1 MIFMFNITRFSCF
14 TGHYRLLCRHPNPL
28 PEFWPRFLQCTYC
41 WRAQIPATDLNLNLL
56 HPEPAEPQCTHADLV
71 TDATL
76 DSLYTPEQRGTILQL
91 LNTGS
96 ESELAAVK
104 MLRGRKSA
112 NIIEY
117 RIRNGPFK
125 DLESVVNV
133 PLLKHKS
140 AVVAFNSIL
149 CPGQKEK
156 KRKGKIHLAKF
167 IRPEVDKALL
177 EVREPPEF
185 GRYSRIQL
193 ILTTSSAPCSS
204 YCTENCLWNRK

>member
-1 MIFMFNITRFSCF
+1 M
-14 TGHYRLLCRHPNPL
+14 
-28 PEFWPRFLQCTYC
+28 
-41 WRAQIPATDLNLNLL
+41 
-56 HPEPAEPQCTHADLV
+56 

-76 DSLYTPEQRGTILQL
+76 DSLYTPEQRDTILQL
-91 LNTGS
+91 LNTGT
-96 ESELAAVK
+96 ESELATVK

-112 NIIEY
+112 NIVEY
-117 RIRNGPFK
+117 RVRNGPFK

-149 CPGQKEK
+149 CPREKKE

-177 EVREPPEF
+177 EVREQHET
-185 GRYSRIQL
+185 GRYSSTQHRL
-193 ILTTSSAPCSS
+193 CV
-204 YCTENCLWNRK
+204 

>member
-1 MIFMFNITRFSCF
+1 MIVPFNIICS
-14 TGHYRLLCRHPNPL
+14 TGHYRLLCRRLNPL
-28 PEFWPRFLQCTYC
+28 PEFSPRFLQCTYC
-41 WRAQIPATDLNLNLL
+41 WRTRIPAANLNLNVL
-56 HPEPAEPQCTHADLV
+56 HDEPAEPQCRHDD
-71 TDATL
+71 DATL
-76 DSLYTPEQRGTILQL
+76 DSLYTPEQRDTILQL

-149 CPGQKEK
+149 YPGEKKE

-177 EVREPPEF
+177 EVREQPEY
-185 GRYSRIQL
+185 GCYSRIQ
-193 ILTTSSAPCSS
+193 C
-204 YCTENCLWNRK
+204 CFNF

>member
-1 MIFMFNITRFSCF
+1 MITLNSS
-14 TGHYRLLCRHPNPL
+14 TGHFGLLNRRLNP
-28 PEFWPRFLQCTYC
+28 PPDFWPRFLQCTYC
-41 WRAQIPATDLNLNLL
+41 WRTRIPATDLNVL
-56 HPEPAEPQCTHADLV
+56 HPELSDPRCGHRDDV
-71 TDATL
+71 SDATL
-76 DSLYTPEQRGTILQL
+76 DSLYTSDQRDTILQL

-117 RIRNGPFK
+117 RIRNGPFR

-149 CPGQKEK
+149 CPREKKE
-156 KRKGKIHLAKF
+156 KRKGRIHLAKF

-177 EVREPPEF
+177 EVRHQHLF
-185 GRYSRIQL
+185 T
-193 ILTTSSAPCSS
+193 ILFT
-204 YCTENCLWNRK
+204 TENCPGSKILKGECRWWCQNTLV

>member
-1 MIFMFNITRFSCF
+1 
-14 TGHYRLLCRHPNPL
+14 
-28 PEFWPRFLQCTYC
+28 
-41 WRAQIPATDLNLNLL
+41 
-56 HPEPAEPQCTHADLV
+56 
-71 TDATL
+71 
-76 DSLYTPEQRGTILQL
+76 
-91 LNTGS
+91 
-96 ESELAAVK
+96 

-149 CPGQKEK
+149 YPGEKKE

-177 EVREPPEF
+177 EVREQPEN
-185 GRYSRIQL
+185 GCYSRIQCCFNL
-193 ILTTSSAPCSS
+193 
-204 YCTENCLWNRK
+204 

>member
-1 MIFMFNITRFSCF
+1 M
-14 TGHYRLLCRHPNPL
+14 
-28 PEFWPRFLQCTYC
+28 
-41 WRAQIPATDLNLNLL
+41 DLNLDVL
-56 HPEPAEPQCTHADLV
+56 HPEPAEPLCRPDV
-71 TDATL
+71 TDAPL
-76 DSLYTPEQRGTILQL
+76 DSLYTPEQRDTILQL

-140 AVVAFNSIL
+140 AIVAFNSIL
-149 CPGQKEK
+149 SPREKKE

-167 IRPEVDKALL
+167 IRPEVDKMLL
-177 EVREPPEF
+177 EVREQPGSF
-185 GRYSRIQL
+185 GHYSRIQCRP
-193 ILTTSSAPCSS
+193 IF
-204 YCTENCLWNRK
+204 